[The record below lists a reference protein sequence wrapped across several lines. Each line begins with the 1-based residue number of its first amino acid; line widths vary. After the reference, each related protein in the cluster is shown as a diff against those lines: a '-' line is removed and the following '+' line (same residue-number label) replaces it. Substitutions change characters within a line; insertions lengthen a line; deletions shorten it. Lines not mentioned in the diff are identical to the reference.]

1 MIALCPIAPC
11 PINPCH
17 FPKNEVQE
25 DDVLPVGT
33 FIESPGKSYVYQVLS
48 PPLKRTYLDFK
59 GLFDRPLKSSDVLSN
74 VSADIVTFYT
84 QYQRGAYIILPSVGR
99 MFWVF
104 LATLLT
110 KNGVTP
116 HWLLNPRM
124 PLSPFRLLPHL
135 AESNPN
141 KKGVTGYRTYKVNVF
156 FKNFDEEWIKG
167 KTPTLLT
174 VRWSPIILESF
185 NHVSQ

>member
-1 MIALCPIAPC
+1 MIATCPIAPC

-17 FPKNEVQE
+17 LSPGEAQE
-25 DDVLPVGT
+25 DDVLPIGT
-33 FIESPGKSYVYQVLS
+33 FIESPGKCYVYQVLS
-48 PPLKRTYLDFK
+48 IPLKRTYLDFK

-84 QYQRGAYIILPSVGR
+84 QYQRGAHIILPSMGR

-110 KNGVTP
+110 KNSVTP
-116 HWLLNPRM
+116 HWLLNPKM

-141 KKGVTGYRTYKVNVF
+141 KKGATGYRTYKVNVF
-156 FKNFDEEWIKG
+156 FKNFDEKWVKG
-167 KTPTLLT
+167 EIPTLLT
-174 VRWSPIILESF
+174 VRWSPIILENF
-185 NHVSQ
+185 DHVSQ

>member
-1 MIALCPIAPC
+1 MIAPCPIAPC

-17 FPKNEVQE
+17 LSLNEAQE
-25 DDVLPVGT
+25 DDVLPIGS
-33 FIESPGKSYVYQVLS
+33 FIESPGKCYVYQVLS
-48 PPLKRTYLDFK
+48 SPLKRTYLDFK

-74 VSADIVTFYT
+74 VSADMVTFYT
-84 QYQRGAYIILPSVGR
+84 QYQRGIHITLPSMGR

-110 KNGVTP
+110 KNGMTP

-141 KKGVTGYRTYKVNVF
+141 KKGVTGYHTYRVNVF
-156 FKNFDEEWIKG
+156 FKNFDGEWIKG
-167 KTPTLLT
+167 EIPTLLT

-185 NHVSQ
+185 THVSQ

>member
-1 MIALCPIAPC
+1 MIAPCPIAPC
-11 PINPCH
+11 PITLV
-17 FPKNEVQE
+17 EVPV
-25 DDVLPVGT
+25 DDVLSIGS

-48 PPLKRTYLDFK
+48 APLKRTYLDFK
-59 GLFDRPLKSSDVLSN
+59 GLFDKPLRSSEILSN
-74 VSADIVTFYT
+74 VSADIVTFFT
-84 QYQRGAYIILPSVGR
+84 QYQRGAHITLPSAGR

-116 HWLLNPRM
+116 HWLLNHRM

-135 AESNPN
+135 SESNPN
-141 KKGVTGYRTYKVNVF
+141 KKGATSYYTYKVSVF
-156 FKNFDEEWIKG
+156 FKNFDGVWIRG
-167 KTPTLLT
+167 KVPTLLT

-185 NHVSQ
+185 DYVS